1 VEAKTMKILRVFA
14 TAIAIIALQ
23 ITAAHAGSGTFRQA
37 HELSFGA
44 AANLDPISPKR
55 FWEANEKLYNR
66 LIRPDADGALTPDLA
81 MEWSANAKATEWTFK
96 LRQGVKFHDG
106 SDFDAADVVYTLNRI
121 KDPKL
126 DSPVAAV
133 LSVME
138 SVEALDPS
146 TVKISLSAPH
156 ADFSMLLMDYR
167 IRMIPENSGDTIGQ
181 TGIGTGPFILVKL
194 DVEGTTVL
202 RANPDY
208 WGGAPGVETIEIIAI
223 PDSQARTQALLSGQI
238 DMLRHISAQER
249 KLFENNPKFKLQSV
263 ATGDWRGIAFRTDTE
278 PYTDVRIRKALRIVV
293 DRQAMIDLSLGPNG
307 GVATCDH
314 PVWTGDQY
322 RASFECPQQI
332 DEAKRLLAE
341 AGYPD
346 GIDIE
351 VHTSDLKAEW
361 LNMLQVYQQH
371 AAEAGIR
378 VKITKA
384 PADGFWSDVWMKVPA
399 VTTSWGQRPA
409 DQILNE
415 AFRGGAS
422 WNETYFNRPD
432 FDKRLDAARQELDF
446 GKRKALYG
454 ELQKILY
461 EEGGTLIPFHINQ
474 IVVLS
479 AKVSGMEAIFDD
491 GVQYHTVK
499 VAH

>member
-1 VEAKTMKILRVFA
+1 
-14 TAIAIIALQ
+14 
-23 ITAAHAGSGTFRQA
+23 
-37 HELSFGA
+37 
-44 AANLDPISPKR
+44 
-55 FWEANEKLYNR
+55 
-66 LIRPDADGALTPDLA
+66 
-81 MEWSANAKATEWTFK
+81 
-96 LRQGVKFHDG
+96 
-106 SDFDAADVVYTLNRI
+106 
-121 KDPKL
+121 
-126 DSPVAAV
+126 
-133 LSVME
+133 
-138 SVEALDPS
+138 
-146 TVKISLSAPH
+146 
-156 ADFSMLLMDYR
+156 
-167 IRMIPENSGDTIGQ
+167 
-181 TGIGTGPFILVKL
+181 
-194 DVEGTTVL
+194 
-202 RANPDY
+202 
-208 WGGAPGVETIEIIAI
+208 
-223 PDSQARTQALLSGQI
+223 
-238 DMLRHISAQER
+238 
-249 KLFENNPKFKLQSV
+249 V

-278 PYTDVRIRKALRIVV
+278 PYTDARIRKALRIAV
-293 DRQAMIDLSLGPNG
+293 DRQAMVDLSLGPNG
-307 GVATCDH
+307 GVVACDN

-322 RASFECPQQI
+322 RSSFECPQQI
-332 DEAKRLLAE
+332 DEAKRLLAA

-351 VHTSDLKAEW
+351 VHTSDLKPEW

-371 AAEAGIR
+371 VAEAGIR

-415 AFRGGAS
+415 AFRGGAA

-474 IVVLS
+474 IVVLN

-499 VAH
+499 IAD